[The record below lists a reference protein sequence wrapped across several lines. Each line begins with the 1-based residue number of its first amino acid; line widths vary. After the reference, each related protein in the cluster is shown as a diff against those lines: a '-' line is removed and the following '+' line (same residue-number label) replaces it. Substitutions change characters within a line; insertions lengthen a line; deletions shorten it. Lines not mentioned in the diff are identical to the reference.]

1 VAVCRVPDE
10 ERAAAAERRGK
21 HGVDQPARDRTD
33 PHRHVADPQRATSVG
48 LTYASDWAR
57 GSSTG

>member
-21 HGVDQPARDRTD
+21 HGVDQAARDLTD
-33 PHRHVADPQRATSVG
+33 PHRHVADPQRATSIG
-48 LTYASDWAR
+48 LTCASDRAR